1 MYVREPTYVVS
12 YMFKRILV
20 PIDGSSHSI
29 KALDVAL
36 DFAKR
41 YGSVITA
48 FIVDDGNIGPI
59 EKVREVVESIS
70 RKAGVSI
77 EFKIAKLDPTTSIS
91 TAIVEEVS
99 RGGYDLV
106 VVSARGRTVNP
117 ELIIGSVTLSVVVN
131 VPVSVFV
138 VR

>member
-1 MYVREPTYVVS
+1 
-12 YMFKRILV
+12 MFKRILV